1 MSEQKLGRVYL
12 VGAGCGRADLI
23 TLRGMRLLEGCD
35 AVVYDDL
42 IDPALLDLAP
52 LNAERR
58 YLGKRCGKHS
68 APQEDISAALIS
80 LAREGKTVVR
90 LKGGDPFVF
99 GRGGEELLALTQ
111 KHQLRCHWVK
121 GHAENQYNNRCDQQ
135 AVLESQKFK

>member
-1 MSEQKLGRVYL
+1 MAERKLGRVYL

-23 TLRGMRLLEGCD
+23 TLRGMRLLESCD

-52 LNAERR
+52 LDAERR

-80 LAREGKTVVR
+80 MAREGKTVVR

-99 GRGGEELLALTQ
+99 GRGGEELLAL
-111 KHQLRCHWVK
+111 RRFRGSPPPWPSPP
-121 GHAENQYNNRCDQQ
+121 GRA
-135 AVLESQKFK
+135 SP

>member
-1 MSEQKLGRVYL
+1 MAERKLGRVYL

-23 TLRGMRLLEGCD
+23 TLRGMRLLENCD
-35 AVVYDDL
+35 AVVYDDR

-68 APQEDISAALIS
+68 APQGDISAALIA
-80 LAREGKTVVR
+80 LAQAGKTVVR

-99 GRGGEELLALTQ
+99 GRGGEELLAL
-111 KHQLRCHWVK
+111 
-121 GHAENQYNNRCDQQ
+121 NR
-135 AVLESQKFK
+135 AGVLCEEVPGLTSVVAILAGAGSPLTHR